1 MPVKIIII
9 HGLNNNQEGFF
20 PLAQS
25 LNSLGYATEILCL
38 PGHGENREEAKSDDE
53 ATRCFDQRM
62 QELIKSPYSVI
73 AFSQG
78 ALYLQL
84 WLDKNPSPLPQSQIL
99 LAPALFIR
107 HFEFLNGLM
116 SRLPTFFSILS
127 QMPKKLRRYNYLYV
141 WEYRNLFR
149 KAKQYQS
156 IDKSMKI
163 PTLILIDPKDEVV
176 DAKRIKQEL
185 DNRKT
190 GAKIEYFERKYLRGR
205 RPGKYHILFNPEYF
219 NPSDWKSFIAR
230 MDEFLKETSSGV

>member
-9 HGLNNNQEGFF
+9 HGLNNNLDGFL

-25 LNSLGYATEILCL
+25 LNSLGYKTEILCL
-38 PGHGENREEAKSDDE
+38 PGHGENREGAKSDDE
-53 ATRCFDQRM
+53 AMRCFDQRM
-62 QELIKSPYSVI
+62 QELMKAPYSVI

-84 WLDKNPSPLPQSQIL
+84 WLDKNPSSLPQSQIL

-107 HFEFLNGLM
+107 HLEFLNGLM
-116 SRLPTFFSILS
+116 SRLPNFFYILS
-127 QMPKKLRRYNYLYV
+127 QTPKKLRRYNQLYV

-156 IDKSMKI
+156 IDKTMRI

-185 DNRKT
+185 ENRNT
-190 GAKIEYFERKYLRGR
+190 DTKIEYFERNYLRGR

-219 NPSDWKSFIAR
+219 SASDWKSFIAR
-230 MDEFLKETSSGV
+230 IDKFLKETSSGV

>member
-9 HGLNNNQEGFF
+9 HGLNNNLEGFL

-25 LNSLGYATEILCL
+25 LNSLGYATDILCL
-38 PGHGENREEAKSDDE
+38 PGHGDNRQEAKSDAE
-53 ATRCFDQRM
+53 AMRCFDQRM
-62 QELIKSPYSVI
+62 QELIKEPYSVI

-84 WLDKNPSPLPQSQIL
+84 WLDKNPSSLPQSQIL

-116 SRLPTFFSILS
+116 STLPKFFYLLS
-127 QMPKKLRRYNYLYV
+127 QTPKKLRRYNQLYV

-149 KAKQYQS
+149 KAKQYQE
-156 IDKSMKI
+156 IDKSMKVT
-163 PTLILIDPKDEVV
+163 TLILIDPKDEVV
-176 DAKRIKQEL
+176 DAKKLKQEL
-185 DNRKT
+185 DNGKS
-190 GAKIEYFERKYLRGR
+190 GARIEYFERKYLRGK

-219 NPSDWKSFIAR
+219 NPSDWKSFISR
-230 MDEFLKETSSGV
+230 IDEFLKETSSGA

>member
-25 LNSLGYATEILCL
+25 LNSLGYNTEILCL
-38 PGHGENREEAKSDDE
+38 PGHSENREEAKSDDE

-84 WLDKNPSPLPQSQIL
+84 WLDKNPSCSPQSQIL

-127 QMPKKLRRYNYLYV
+127 QMPKKLRRYNQLYV

-219 NPSDWKSFIAR
+219 KPSDWNLLIAR
-230 MDEFLKETSSGV
+230 MDEFLKDTSSGV